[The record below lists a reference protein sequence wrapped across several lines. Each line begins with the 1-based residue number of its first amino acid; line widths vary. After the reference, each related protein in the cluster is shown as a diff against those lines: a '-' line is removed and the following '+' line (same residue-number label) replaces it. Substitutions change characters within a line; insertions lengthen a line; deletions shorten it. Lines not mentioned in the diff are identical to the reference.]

1 MTRECRTLVQVSPAP
16 SHDACR
22 FRAQHSHAASPSSF
36 FAFNCRLQEQHPWIQ
51 RQGTRSPA
59 SHRVVPLPPRGIRTN
74 STISNPTILARIT
87 HAELVQLLRGYGW
100 NPYCVEG
107 DADGC
112 DDVNVQTAAV
122 GSMIAL
128 LEAKAAGLWSREHIA
143 NNLLAGLVVG
153 IVALPLAMAFA
164 IASGARPEQGLYT
177 AIVACLLTSLFG
189 GTRLQIAGPTGA
201 FIAVLSIITAQHG
214 IAGLQIA
221 TLMAGVILLAF
232 GAARLGGVIKFIP
245 SPVIVGFTA
254 GIGVIIFVGQ
264 WKDFFGLSP
273 APSGLHFH
281 EKLFAL
287 MQALPSINPATTGL
301 ALFSLAI
308 LIAGPRYLKRIPAP
322 LVAMVAI
329 TLLQAYFKFPG
340 VATIGSAFGGIPRTL
355 PSFAL
360 PSIPFSQVISL
371 VGPAFTIALLGS
383 IESLLSAVV
392 ADGMAGTKHN
402 SNQEL
407 IGQGIANIVAPLF
420 GGFASTGA
428 IARTATNIR
437 NGATSPLAGL
447 VHSGFLILVILLLSP
462 LASAVP
468 LCCLSAILFVVAWNM
483 SEVPHVLKLVR
494 GSPASDVA
502 VLLITFTLTVLVDLV
517 VAVNVGVILAALMFM
532 RRMSLAVNVT
542 PDLEGSWEPG
552 GLNQPPASP
561 LPPGILVYNIEGPL
575 FFGAAEKLERTL
587 AHIQRPTK
595 TLILRMGQVPFV
607 DATGI
612 AAIDD
617 IITSFVSHGAIVLL
631 SEVRPN
637 VLRKLE
643 RAGLIRHLGSENALD
658 TLSLAIERAR
668 MLAKLSALSS
678 VVEPTMEVV

>member
-1 MTRECRTLVQVSPAP
+1 MRIRPGSRRINARYRTDDLTGFAY
-16 SHDACR
+16 D
-22 FRAQHSHAASPSSF
+22 RA
-36 FAFNCRLQEQHPWIQ
+36 
-51 RQGTRSPA
+51 
-59 SHRVVPLPPRGIRTN
+59 
-74 STISNPTILARIT
+74 
-87 HAELVQLLRGYGW
+87 
-100 NPYCVEG
+100 
-107 DADGC
+107 
-112 DDVNVQTAAV
+112 
-122 GSMIAL
+122 MIAL
-128 LEAKAAGLWSREHIA
+128 LEARAAGLWSRHHIA
-143 NNLLAGLVVG
+143 NNVLAGLVVG

-177 AIVACLLTSLFG
+177 AIVACILTAIFG

-201 FIAVLSIITAQHG
+201 FIAVLSVITAQHG

-221 TLMAGVILLAF
+221 TLMAGVILVAF

-281 EKLFAL
+281 EKLYAL
-287 MQALPSINPATTGL
+287 LQAAPSYNPATTAL
-301 ALFSLAI
+301 ALLSLAI

-329 TLLQAYFKFPG
+329 TLLQAWFHFPG

-355 PSFAL
+355 PHFVV
-360 PSIPFSQVISL
+360 PSIPLSQLIPL

-392 ADGMAGTKHN
+392 ADGMSGTKHN

-407 IGQGIANIVAPLF
+407 IGQGIANIVAPFF

-447 VHSGFLILVILLLSP
+447 VHSGFLILIILLLSP
-462 LASAVP
+462 LASAIP

-483 SEVPHVLKLVR
+483 SEMPHLFRLVGR
-494 GSPASDVA
+494 SPAPDVA
-502 VLLITFTLTVLVDLV
+502 VLIITFTLTVFVDLV

-532 RRMSLAVNVT
+532 RRMSLAVDVKPWHDT
-542 PDLEGSWEPG
+542 SLDA
-552 GLNQPPASP
+552 QP
-561 LPPGILVYNIEGPL
+561 LPPGTLVYSIEGPL

-587 AHIQRPTK
+587 AHIQRPAT
-595 TLILRMGQVPFV
+595 TLILRMGAVPFM

-612 AAIDD
+612 SAMDE
-617 IITSFVSHGAIVLL
+617 IITGFLKHGATVIL

-637 VLRKLE
+637 VLHKLE
-643 RAGLIRHLGSENALD
+643 RAGLIRHLGSENTAE
-658 TLSLAIERAR
+658 TLALAIQRAR
-668 MLAKLSALSS
+668 ASTTRN
-678 VVEPTMEVV
+678 P